1 MISEQKIIE
10 FEEKGVFQTLN
21 SLGNQFKQGFSFD
34 FFQLDDFKPEKIV
47 WMGMGGSA
55 LAADIISS
63 YYQRELKVPVII
75 WNNPS
80 YPNFIKENDLLVV
93 SSYSGNTQEPIDFY
107 YQAIKSRCHIFG
119 LTSGGKLE
127 ELFKE
132 NQTPFHKIDIK
143 LNPSNQPRMGA
154 GFGMGFL
161 LKIFLSYKLIN
172 QEEVEKDI
180 DQLEIEAFETK
191 GWVDFESEEVIKA
204 FAVLKDK
211 IAVILSSPTLTGL
224 AHFFQNQLNETAK
237 QMACYYFFPELNHH
251 LLEGL
256 SGNKQQ
262 KSNLGVL
269 LIREDDEKV
278 NKRIDLTKNLLDK
291 MDIKYQEMY
300 FQDETKLKRLLYG
313 VNFAQYLSLT
323 LADYYQVDP
332 LSIPQVDWFKDN
344 LS

>member
-10 FEEKGVFQTLN
+10 FEEKGVLQTLN

-34 FFQLDDFKPEKIV
+34 FFQPDNFKPEKVI

-55 LAADIISS
+55 LAADIVSS
-63 YYQRELKVPVII
+63 YYQKELKVPVMV
-75 WNNPS
+75 WNNPN
-80 YPNFIKENDLLVV
+80 YPNFIKENDLVVV

-107 YQAIKSRCHIFG
+107 YQAIKAQAHVFG

-132 NQTPFHKIDIK
+132 NQTPFHKIDIN

-161 LKIFLSYKLIN
+161 FKIFLNYKLID
-172 QEEVEKDI
+172 QEEAEKDI
-180 DQLEIEAFETK
+180 DQLEIEDFATK
-191 GWVDFESEEVIKA
+191 GWVDFESEEIIKA
-204 FAVLKDK
+204 FEVLKDK
-211 IAVILSSPTLTGL
+211 TAVILSSPTLTGL

-256 SGNKQQ
+256 SGKQQ
-262 KSNLGVL
+262 KPSLGVL
-269 LIREDDEKV
+269 IIREDDARINE
-278 NKRIDLTKNLLDK
+278 RIDLTKNLLDK
-291 MDIKYQEMY
+291 LGIKYHEIY
-300 FQDETKLKRLLYG
+300 FQDETKIKRLLRG
-313 VNFAQYLSLT
+313 VSLAQYLSLT
-323 LADYYQVDP
+323 LADHYQVDP
-332 LSIPQVDWFKDN
+332 LNIPQVDWFKEN